1 MSKNYNY
8 VPIGSIAL
16 HNFNSSMG
24 YFNRN
29 IYQNINKI
37 YFRIVLI
44 NNLTYIDL
52 FIILIHVILPRNRN
66 D

>member
-1 MSKNYNY
+1 MSKNKNY

-29 IYQNINKI
+29 ISIKTLI
-37 YFRIVLI
+37 SFRYFEIVLI
-44 NNLTYIDL
+44 NNLTYKRFVYHINTCY
-52 FIILIHVILPRNRN
+52 PTSQ
-66 D
+66 

>member
-1 MSKNYNY
+1 MSKNKNY

-29 IYQNINKI
+29 ISIKT
-37 YFRIVLI
+37 LI
-44 NNLTYIDL
+44 R
-52 FIILIHVILPRNRN
+52 FILG
-66 D
+66 

>member
-1 MSKNYNY
+1 MSKNINY

-44 NNLTYIDL
+44 NNLTYKRFVYHINTCY
-52 FIILIHVILPRNRN
+52 PTSQ
-66 D
+66 